1 MCTVLLLPR
10 RPLLYTGFG
19 ICRPFIFKLASVR
32 PDRRVPRV
40 RTSHRNVSALW
51 PLRHR
56 ELSAHQKYVA
66 SGKKR
71 RGVIQAQSRPQQG
84 RPVTMEI
91 ASAPPVRVPAA
102 QTFRRPC
109 SACAA
114 RCRP

>member
-51 PLRHR
+51 PLCGTENCLRT
-56 ELSAHQKYVA
+56 KNTWPP
-66 SGKKR
+66 GKK
-71 RGVIQAQSRPQQG
+71 GEA
-84 RPVTMEI
+84 
-91 ASAPPVRVPAA
+91 
-102 QTFRRPC
+102 
-109 SACAA
+109 
-114 RCRP
+114 